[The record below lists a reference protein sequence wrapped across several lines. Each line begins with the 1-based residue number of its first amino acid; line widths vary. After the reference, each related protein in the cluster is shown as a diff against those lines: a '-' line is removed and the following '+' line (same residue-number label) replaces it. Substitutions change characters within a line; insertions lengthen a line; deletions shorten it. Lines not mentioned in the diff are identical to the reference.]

1 MVTPEIKKGK
11 YVYYSCSNYYKV
23 HKKRIYVREE
33 ELLKPIYEVLKSI
46 QIPNDT
52 LKWLTKELKRI
63 HENKSV
69 FHQENLKKL
78 QKDYDI
84 LEDRISKVYDDK
96 LDGLISEELYLKK
109 VKEYKEKQKDILIQ
123 IEDHT
128 KADENFYITAPKIL
142 NLANRA
148 LEIFESSEVK
158 EKRALV
164 NLLLQNPLLSGRK
177 LLFSL
182 RSPFYMIAK
191 CGQNENWLLG

>member
-1 MVTPEIKKGK
+1 M
-11 YVYYSCSNYYKV
+11 
-23 HKKRIYVREE
+23 
-33 ELLKPIYEVLKSI
+33 
-46 QIPNDT
+46 
-52 LKWLTKELKRI
+52 
-63 HENKSV
+63 
-69 FHQENLKKL
+69 KKL

-84 LEDRISKVYDDK
+84 LEYRISKMYDDK
-96 LDGLISEELYLKK
+96 LDGLISEELYQKK
-109 VKEYKEKQKDILIQ
+109 LKEYKEKQRDILIQ
-123 IEDHT
+123 IEDHA

-158 EKRALV
+158 EKRALI

-191 CGQNENWLLG
+191 CGQNENWLPRQDEFRNFCMSNETAKVYHKLEEAIGIY